1 MLPASTEHATTEQ
14 LAASADE
21 LRRLCRE
28 LAASLADLDVPP
40 SAQLE
45 GPIGRHL
52 AQARVLRGAIGDSL
66 AVLAAATEG
75 TEQLPPGLQ
84 GQVAS
89 RMLEAARLLQTAERA
104 YGRLAGA
111 VMDAMLQV
119 RRELGQVQQG
129 GRMLRAYAQGARIA
143 G

>member
-1 MLPASTEHATTEQ
+1 MLPGSTEHATSEE

-28 LAASLADLDVPP
+28 LATSLADLGVPP
-40 SAQLE
+40 SGRLE

-52 AQARVLRGAIGDSL
+52 AQARALRRAIAGSL

-75 TEQLPPGLQ
+75 TEELPPAIQ

-111 VMDAMLQV
+111 VTDAMLEV

-129 GRMLRAYAQGARIA
+129 GRMLRAYARGARIA